1 MTTPRRSTTIVLA
14 AGWSS
19 RTGASNKLFF
29 PIGTSTVLETVVSK
43 ALSSGAETI
52 VVTGHESERVATLLS
67 PYDVRVV
74 QNNRFETGMASS
86 IVCGVRHAIES
97 DSYLIWPG
105 DMPLIRP
112 ETVQVVRDRATDGK
126 VVVPSFEGRRGHPVL
141 FANAFRN
148 DLLSLTGDVGARAIL
163 HDRAQVV
170 DEIPVSDAGILFD
183 VDTPEAYDELLRR
196 LSASPND

>member
-1 MTTPRRSTTIVLA
+1 MTTSRRFTTIVLA

-19 RTGASNKLFF
+19 RTGATNKLFF
-29 PIGTSTVLETVVSK
+29 PVGTSTVLETVVSK
-43 ALSSGAETI
+43 ALSSADETL

-67 PYDVRVV
+67 PYNVRVV
-74 QNNRFETGMASS
+74 RNNRFESGMASS
-86 IVCGVRHAIES
+86 IVCGVQHAKES

-105 DMPLIRP
+105 DMPLILP
-112 ETVQVVRDRATDGK
+112 ETVQIIHERATAGK

-141 FANAFRN
+141 FANAFRS

-163 HDRAQVV
+163 HDRAEMV

-183 VDTPEAYDELLRR
+183 VDTPEAHDELLRR
-196 LSASPND
+196 LSAGPND